1 MSWCGSCQQTGKHPF
16 CNLSE
21 DAQAFFNDSVIEL
34 EYPRGSVLFREGKKS
49 RAVYVINSGSV
60 KLSTTSSEGR
70 TLILRVAEPGDV
82 LGISAV
88 LAEGEF
94 ETTAEAMQPCR
105 VSILRGADLS
115 HMLQTYGGVSLSTA
129 RALASEYQAA
139 FDEARMIALSGSAK
153 GRLAS
158 LILRWA
164 VTNERLPSPSPF
176 IPMSLTHDELAGMTG
191 TTRETMTRALS
202 QLRRDKIIAL
212 NGMAL
217 TVLNPTALQLCSE
230 S

>member
-1 MSWCGSCQQTGKHPF
+1 MSRCGSCQLTSNHPF
-16 CNLSE
+16 CNLTPE
-21 DAQAFFNDSVIEL
+21 AQAFFNQSVIEV
-34 EYPRGSVLFREGKKS
+34 EYSRGSVLFREGEKGH
-49 RAVYVINSGSV
+49 AVYVMNSGNV
-60 KLSTTSSEGR
+60 KVSTTSSEGR
-70 TLILRVAEPGDV
+70 TLILRIAEPGDV
-82 LGISAV
+82 LGISAA
-88 LAEGEF
+88 LADGEF
-94 ETTAEAMQPCR
+94 EVTAEALGPCR
-105 VSILRGADLS
+105 VSILRGAHLTY
-115 HMLQTYGGVSLSTA
+115 MLQSFGGVSLATA

-139 FDEARMIALSGSAK
+139 FDEVRMIALCGSAK

-164 VTNERLPSPSPF
+164 VTNEKLASPSPF
-176 IPMSLTHDELAGMTG
+176 IKMSLTHDELASMTG

-217 TVLNPTALQLCSE
+217 TVLNSAALQLCSD